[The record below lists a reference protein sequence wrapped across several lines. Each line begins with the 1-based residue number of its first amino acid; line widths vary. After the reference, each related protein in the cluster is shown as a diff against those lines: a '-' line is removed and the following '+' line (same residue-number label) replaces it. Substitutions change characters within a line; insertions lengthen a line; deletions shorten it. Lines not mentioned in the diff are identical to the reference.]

1 MTSSGNSHRSIE
13 GLSGRENKSK
23 RSSRLQMF
31 FKKGVLKNFANFIGK
46 HLCRSLF
53 LLKLQTLRLATL
65 LKRDSNTVFSCKTC
79 EIFKNTFPYRIPPV
93 AASEANQLEKIGQK
107 IVFHVDDLTFFLGLV
122 SMQICFHYSLLDKG
136 SFIWEHVVCDIPG
149 IKI

>member
-1 MTSSGNSHRSIE
+1 MTSSGNSHRSIK

-53 LLKLQTLRLATL
+53 LLKLQTLRL
-65 LKRDSNTVFSCKTC
+65 